1 MHKKNGEI
9 FMRKNLNLSNSH
21 ICENDKSTQVY
32 SLLSLHVD
40 TSYLNTDVWKLESSQ
55 KGEAEASGLI
65 LRKVEIFNEVLHL
78 RNYLFCAKFDPN
90 AKSF

>member
-55 KGEAEASGLI
+55 KGESRGQWTDTS
-65 LRKVEIFNEVLHL
+65 KG
-78 RNYLFCAKFDPN
+78 
-90 AKSF
+90 